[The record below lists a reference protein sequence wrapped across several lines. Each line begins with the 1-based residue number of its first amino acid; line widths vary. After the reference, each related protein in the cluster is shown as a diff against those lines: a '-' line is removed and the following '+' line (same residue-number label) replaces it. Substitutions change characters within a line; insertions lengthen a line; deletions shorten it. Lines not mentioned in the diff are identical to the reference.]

1 MLQFLEQSK
10 DYELKLASADEYYQ
24 NRQLK
29 SVFKTWKLR
38 ANEFKEINFHV
49 ECKYQQKK
57 REKSLEIL
65 NRLKQNAMDNKR
77 ERHCENLAETFYL
90 KHLMLKIIT
99 EWKIYSSQRVL
110 KRQTEAEQ
118 IAKFMTIKNSMV
130 LSSYYGKWKE
140 RVEALIADDVKH
152 RAAVEFN
159 ERKNKEKSLRI
170 WQTFVRSCA
179 KKTLLNQQAKYFLE
193 ARLKTEFYYKWC
205 NAYAKE
211 LSMRDKNQ
219 EALIFWS
226 VSIQRKCL
234 QAWMKW
240 VLQKRDKKDRY
251 KAALDRRQHDILKV
265 CGRNFIQYSTDSKLR
280 RLEANKLLKE
290 NNLLEKIQLQ
300 SKYFNIWLE
309 KCSFFKNKKRTLL
322 IQLPASHQQQQQ
334 QIVESSTLEHKE
346 MITGVLSDLCPKP
359 RPAPRKPSFLIDSID
374 INTNPTTTR
383 VQSPFNT
390 NIEFTEIINPIRSVD
405 LNEPIEVVNPP
416 APAKKSPTVLM
427 PPSAFTSVTIVT
439 GDESQKSAINVVET
453 SPISP
458 RLNKL
463 PLASGSTVLMASNC
477 TNISLKKKANER
489 RRQEQVQK
497 DLELIEFKK
506 MLENLA
512 IKSENL
518 K

>member
-1 MLQFLEQSK
+1 
-10 DYELKLASADEYYQ
+10 
-24 NRQLK
+24 
-29 SVFKTWKLR
+29 
-38 ANEFKEINFHV
+38 
-49 ECKYQQKK
+49 
-57 REKSLEIL
+57 
-65 NRLKQNAMDNKR
+65 
-77 ERHCENLAETFYL
+77 
-90 KHLMLKIIT
+90 MLKIIT
-99 EWKIYSSQRVL
+99 EWKIYSCQRVL
-110 KRQTEAEQ
+110 RRQSEAEQ
-118 IAKFMTIKNSMV
+118 INKFMTIKNRMV

-140 RVEALIADDVKH
+140 RVETLLADDVKH

-170 WQTFVRSCA
+170 WQTFVRNCA

-240 VLQKRDKKDRY
+240 VLQKREKKNRY
-251 KAALDRRQHDILKV
+251 KAALDRRQRDILKV

-280 RLEANKLLKE
+280 RLEANKLLEE

-309 KCSFFKNKKRTLL
+309 KCNFFKNKKCTVL
-322 IQLPASHQQQQQ
+322 IQLPTSHQQQQQ
-334 QIVESSTLEHKE
+334 TQQIVESSSLEHKE
-346 MITGVLSDLCPKP
+346 MITGVVSDLCPKP

-390 NIEFTEIINPIRSVD
+390 NIEFTEIINPIKAVD
-405 LNEPIEVVNPP
+405 FNKPIEVVNPS
-416 APAKKSPTVLM
+416 APAVKKSPTVLL

-439 GDESQKSAINVVET
+439 GDESQKSTINVVET

-463 PLASGSTVLMASNC
+463 PLSASGSTVSMASNC

-497 DLELIEFKK
+497 DLELMEFKK